1 MFESN
6 KEVLVKTDVL
16 VIGGGSAGTMAALA
30 ARRKGLDV
38 VLVDKANIDRSG
50 CGAAGNDHFMAV
62 LESGPDWDT
71 PEVFL
76 AWYNR
81 LTQGL
86 VDTDVVDHV
95 YIRKIKGLAEYMEK
109 LGIPMRLDTKKND
122 YMRTRSFA
130 QPGDYFINFDGR
142 SLKPIVTKEAE
153 KIGVRTVRQV
163 YITDLIK
170 QEDRII
176 GAVGFNIRTGDSY
189 TFEASA
195 VILATGN
202 IARMYRNPS
211 GLPFNA
217 WHSPYNNGAA
227 QALAYKVGAD
237 LKNMEFVNYT
247 LTPKNFSA
255 SALNAIVGMGGYI
268 VNSLGERY
276 VLKYHEQGEQ
286 GPRWTMPWGTYWELK
301 EGRGPCYFDV
311 RHLSE
316 ENLGHLLTH
325 LLPVDKNTFMD
336 YCNQKGLNLKKD
348 LLEIQICEGQIPAFV
363 GSVTGIHIDR
373 NCQTTLP
380 GLYAAGGCAVSIC
393 NLAGSM
399 AVGESAGEA
408 AADEILK
415 NKIQLK
421 PSSETISNLKARVY
435 EPTKRSNEIEEARFE
450 GKLHQ
455 IMADYVGIGRTKL
468 GLETALSELDKLD
481 DLKSVLGASDGH
493 VLMRVHEAQDMM
505 LLARLIITGALTREE
520 SRFGLSH
527 YRGDFPDTRPEW
539 HVSLHQKL
547 KDGAPVIEKVPAY
560 K

>member
-1 MFESN
+1 
-6 KEVLVKTDVL
+6 
-16 VIGGGSAGTMAALA
+16 
-30 ARRKGLDV
+30 
-38 VLVDKANIDRSG
+38 
-50 CGAAGNDHFMAV
+50 
-62 LESGPDWDT
+62 
-71 PEVFL
+71 
-76 AWYNR
+76 
-81 LTQGL
+81 
-86 VDTDVVDHV
+86 
-95 YIRKIKGLAEYMEK
+95 
-109 LGIPMRLDTKKND
+109 
-122 YMRTRSFA
+122 
-130 QPGDYFINFDGR
+130 
-142 SLKPIVTKEAE
+142 
-153 KIGVRTVRQV
+153 
-163 YITDLIK
+163 
-170 QEDRII
+170 
-176 GAVGFNIRTGDSY
+176 
-189 TFEASA
+189 
-195 VILATGN
+195 
-202 IARMYRNPS
+202 
-211 GLPFNA
+211 
-217 WHSPYNNGAA
+217 
-227 QALAYKVGAD
+227 
-237 LKNMEFVNYT
+237 
-247 LTPKNFSA
+247 
-255 SALNAIVGMGGYI
+255 
-268 VNSLGERY
+268 
-276 VLKYHEQGEQ
+276 
-286 GPRWTMPWGTYWELK
+286 MPWGTYWEIK

-311 RHLSE
+311 RHLSDE
-316 ENLGHLLTH
+316 DLGHLLTH

-336 YCNQKGLNLKKD
+336 YCDQKGLNLKKD

-373 NCQTTLP
+373 NCQTTVP

-408 AADEILK
+408 AADEIIK
-415 NKIQLK
+415 NKIQIK
-421 PSSETISNLKARVY
+421 PSSETVSNLKARVY

-468 GLETALSELDKLD
+468 GLETALSELDKLG